1 MESNGMDR
9 VERLKWQTE
18 GKRINWDW
26 WRKEPKWGQN
36 VVLGKELKLA
46 CEKRRAG
53 KEKES
58 GVKRQESWIQWWSEK
73 ETFLQSALLEHTRE
87 LDIQELHADT
97 TRISLTYE
105 KSVGTYYH
113 SPNAEID

>member
-1 MESNGMDR
+1 MRKEEQGRKRNLELR
-9 VERLKWQTE
+9 
-18 GKRINWDW
+18 GKRAGYSDEVKN
-26 WRKEPKWGQN
+26 
-36 VVLGKELKLA
+36 KL
-46 CEKRRAG
+46 
-53 KEKES
+53 
-58 GVKRQESWIQWWSEK
+58 
-73 ETFLQSALLEHTRE
+73 FLQSALLEHTRE